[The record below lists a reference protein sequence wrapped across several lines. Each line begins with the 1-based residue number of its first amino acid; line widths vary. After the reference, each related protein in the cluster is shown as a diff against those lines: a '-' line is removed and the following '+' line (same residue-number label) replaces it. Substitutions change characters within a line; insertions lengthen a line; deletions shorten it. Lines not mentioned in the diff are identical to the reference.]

1 MAEQTHTREE
11 QLEKLN
17 ELIKDVQFA
26 MFTTVEPDGTLRARP
41 MSTQKAEFD
50 GTLWFFTKAS
60 APKVDEV
67 EMDQHVCVSY
77 AKPEKQHYIS
87 MSGLARVIRNRD
99 LIEQMWTPE
108 LKAWFPGGK
117 EDPDL
122 ALLKVEVTQAE
133 YWDSYSS
140 GIAHLFGLAKS
151 VATGQTYQPGENE
164 KVNL

>member
-1 MAEQTHTREE
+1 MAEETHTREE
-11 QLEKLN
+11 QLQKLN
-17 ELIKDVQFA
+17 ELIKDVQYA

-41 MSTQKAEFD
+41 MATRKAEFD

-67 EMDQHVCVSY
+67 EQEQNVCVSY

-87 MSGLARVIRNRD
+87 MSGAARVVRDRNK
-99 LIEQMWTPE
+99 IEELWTPE

-117 EDPDL
+117 EDPDI
-122 ALLKVEVTQAE
+122 ALLRVEVSQAE
-133 YWDSYSS
+133 YWDSHNST
-140 GIAHLFGLAKS
+140 IAHLLGLAKS
-151 VATGQTYQPGENE
+151 VATGTTYQPGENE

>member
-11 QLEKLN
+11 QLQKLS
-17 ELIKDVQFA
+17 ELIEDVQFA
-26 MFTTVEPDGTLRARP
+26 MFTTAEPDGTLRSRP
-41 MSTQKAEFD
+41 MSTQKHEFD

-67 EMDQHVCVSY
+67 EQDQHVCVSY

-87 MSGLARVIRNRD
+87 MSGLARVIRDRQK
-99 LIEQMWTPE
+99 IEELWTPE
-108 LKAWFPGGK
+108 LKAWFPEGK
-117 EDPDL
+117 EDPDI

-133 YWDSYSS
+133 YWDSHNST
-140 GIAHLFGLAKS
+140 IAHLLGLAKS